1 MIGCVTP
8 APKALRKTP
17 TRNLRVA
24 GVDCGRNWD
33 IVWILL
39 SKIKEV
45 AFTTSSAV
53 NVSEIYV
60 ITGSWNGEVRH
71 AQKIFNSNFEE
82 GISSSLQVA
91 FTNIKVEKLC
101 VTLVDLIGISA
112 TAIERLVKCQEDL
125 AIAHFDDHSQPPLI
139 VHQRFFEEFR
149 EQLRGDVGLKQILK
163 NHQEVA
169 RIYIGDIAT
178 DQDLD
183 TLG

>member
-1 MIGCVTP
+1 MSTLSTSIAGVIL
-8 APKALRKTP
+8 AAGMSRRLGSPKAEYIYEGERLIDRAV
-17 TRNLRVA
+17 RLFQ
-24 GVDCGRNWD
+24 
-33 IVWILL
+33 
-39 SKIKEV
+39 EV
-45 AFTTSSAV
+45 GI
-53 NVSEIYV
+53 SEIYV
-60 ITGSWNGEVRH
+60 ITGSWNGEVQN
-71 AQKIFNSNFEE
+71 AQKIFNPNFEE

-91 FTNIKVEKLC
+91 FTNLDVEKVC
-101 VTLVDLIGISA
+101 ITLVDLIGISA
-112 TAIERLVKCQEDL
+112 TAIERLVNCEQDL